1 MNFEEIKKKMEGQE
15 MNELSVPTNIKQ
27 IEKSNLPIQKVR
39 RSMRS
44 EIATQLII
52 IVLFFAAPF
61 MIPMDQLA
69 KGLYLILQFVTAL
82 ITLLYLAKMTWF
94 LNKTSDIS
102 GSSKDTVV
110 AFIYDLKLTLEVYKT
125 AVIAGSLLLPI
136 SLLTFCLGIGK
147 VQLNTPMSREDIF
160 LKLISLDMSNTNLLI
175 IICGYLFIAAIIYY
189 GTVKWADRLYGVHVK
204 NLQTTLKD
212 FEQ

>member
-27 IEKSNLPIQKVR
+27 IEKSKLPIQKVR

-44 EIATQLII
+44 EIATQLVI

-175 IICGYLFIAAIIYY
+175 IICGYLFIATIIYY

>member
-27 IEKSNLPIQKVR
+27 IEKSKLPIQKVR

-44 EIATQLII
+44 EIATQLVI
-52 IVLFFAAPF
+52 IVLFFTAPF

-175 IICGYLFIAAIIYY
+175 IICGYLFIATIIYY

>member
-27 IEKSNLPIQKVR
+27 IEKSKLPIQKVR

-44 EIATQLII
+44 EIATQLVI

-136 SLLTFCLGIGK
+136 SLLTFFLGIGK

>member
-15 MNELSVPTNIKQ
+15 MNELSLPTNIKQ

>member
-27 IEKSNLPIQKVR
+27 IEKSKLPIQKVR

-44 EIATQLII
+44 EIATQLVI
-52 IVLFFAAPF
+52 IVLFFTAPF

>member
-27 IEKSNLPIQKVR
+27 IEKSKLPIQKVR

-44 EIATQLII
+44 EIATQLVI

-147 VQLNTPMSREDIF
+147 VQLNTPMSSEDIF

-175 IICGYLFIAAIIYY
+175 IICGYLIIAAIIYY